1 MRLGNVPLDL
11 KTGLYGEYRTR
22 KYETRDFFYNWNADN
37 NSDGFDT
44 DYGFSGKVQF
54 GLSVRDPKIADG
66 SQSNGFESDNCAD
79 GTAIDPYT
87 TATFSNMTFLGPKF
101 FDKNFQNTT
110 DYITGGSMNPNNGSS
125 LGKFQTAMHIRRNS
139 RLNCYNSLA
148 LGWPVGLILDNE
160 KGDTQGAATKKL
172 MRLNNNVFAGMTIT
186 GSDYNKIY
194 EDALYDYQT
203 KKADSSKPSRL
214 PSLDS
219 IRPGGAWRC
228 IARQLFLMAQIGGV
242 PTLGAGYLHA
252 HQQTNCE
259 QTKNTTDKSNAIIMH
274 PLLGLALCSRP
285 QYHDNQAYP
294 SCNHGIGSPM
304 SSHHATK

>member
-1 MRLGNVPLDL
+1 
-11 KTGLYGEYRTR
+11 
-22 KYETRDFFYNWNADN
+22 
-37 NSDGFDT
+37 
-44 DYGFSGKVQF
+44 
-54 GLSVRDPKIADG
+54 
-66 SQSNGFESDNCAD
+66 
-79 GTAIDPYT
+79 
-87 TATFSNMTFLGPKF
+87 
-101 FDKNFQNTT
+101 
-110 DYITGGSMNPNNGSS
+110 
-125 LGKFQTAMHIRRNS
+125 MHIRRNS

-148 LGWPVGLILDNE
+148 LEWPVRLILDNE

-194 EDALYDYQT
+194 EDALYDYKT

-242 PTLGAGYLHA
+242 PSLGAGYLHA

-259 QTKNTTDKSNAIIMH
+259 QTKNTTDN
-274 PLLGLALCSRP
+274 PT
-285 QYHDNQAYP
+285 P
-294 SCNHGIGSPM
+294 SSCIHCWGWPFVVVWKKRLIST
-304 SSHHATK
+304 H

>member
-1 MRLGNVPLDL
+1 MSREWTSLDEHIFSAQVNNEFPVRLGNVPLDL

-44 DYGFSGKVQF
+44 DNGFSGKVQF
-54 GLSVRDPKIADG
+54 GLSVRDSKIADG

-101 FDKNFQNTT
+101 FDNNFQNTT

-125 LGKFQTAMHIRRNS
+125 LGKFQAAMHIRRNS

-160 KGDTQGAATKKL
+160 KGDTQGAVTKKL

-186 GSDYNKIY
+186 GSDYKKI
-194 EDALYDYQT
+194 
-203 KKADSSKPSRL
+203 
-214 PSLDS
+214 
-219 IRPGGAWRC
+219 
-228 IARQLFLMAQIGGV
+228 
-242 PTLGAGYLHA
+242 
-252 HQQTNCE
+252 
-259 QTKNTTDKSNAIIMH
+259 
-274 PLLGLALCSRP
+274 
-285 QYHDNQAYP
+285 
-294 SCNHGIGSPM
+294 
-304 SSHHATK
+304 